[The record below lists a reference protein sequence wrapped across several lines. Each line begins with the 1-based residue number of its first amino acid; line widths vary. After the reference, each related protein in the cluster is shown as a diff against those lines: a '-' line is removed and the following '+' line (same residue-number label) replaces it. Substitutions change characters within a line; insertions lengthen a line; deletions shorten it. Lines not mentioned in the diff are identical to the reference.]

1 MKKEAVK
8 DILEKM
14 PNEFEIEDLVEKLI
28 FLQKVE
34 IGLQESKE
42 GKIVSLGEAKNSS
55 KNGL

>member
-14 PNEFEIEDLVEKLI
+14 PNEFEDLVEKLI

-42 GKIVSLGEAKNSS
+42 GKVVSLGDVKKKFE
-55 KNGL
+55 L